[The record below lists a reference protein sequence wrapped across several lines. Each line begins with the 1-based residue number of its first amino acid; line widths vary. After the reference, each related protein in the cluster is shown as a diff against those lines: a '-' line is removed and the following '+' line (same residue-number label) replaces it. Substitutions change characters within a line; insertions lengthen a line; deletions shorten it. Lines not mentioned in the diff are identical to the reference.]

1 VGVLCAISMEDL
13 ARPFATHFMV
23 KATAP
28 MLSLSGL
35 FLRVSGKEAAAELG
49 VEDPDNIESLI
60 RCDFCIRRAVRGLMP
75 LSFNGLR
82 VADKSEMITKQIEFN
97 NCPTRCDLFSLL
109 YRVIEKDG
117 RDLKPL

>member
-1 VGVLCAISMEDL
+1 MGVLCAICMEDL

-49 VEDPDNIESLI
+49 AEDPENAESVI
-60 RCDFCIRRAVRGLMP
+60 RRDFCIRRAVRGLTTLP
-75 LSFNGLR
+75 FDDLR
-82 VADKSEMITKQIEFN
+82 VADKSEIITKRIIH
-97 NCPTRCDLFSLL
+97 TT
-109 YRVIEKDG
+109 I
-117 RDLKPL
+117 

>member
-1 VGVLCAISMEDL
+1 MGVLCAICMEDL

-49 VEDPDNIESLI
+49 AEDPDNVESII
-60 RCDFCIRRAVRGLMP
+60 RRDFCIRRVVRGLMTLP
-75 LSFNGLR
+75 FDDLR
-82 VADKSEMITKQIEFN
+82 VAGKSEIIAKQI
-97 NCPTRCDLFSLL
+97 THTM
-109 YRVIEKDG
+109 I
-117 RDLKPL
+117 

>member
-1 VGVLCAISMEDL
+1 VGVLCAICIEDL

-49 VEDPDNIESLI
+49 DEEPDNVESI
-60 RCDFCIRRAVRGLMP
+60 NRCDFCIRRAVRGLMTLP
-75 LSFNGLR
+75 FNDLR
-82 VADKSEMITKQIEFN
+82 VADKSEMNARQITHAMI
-97 NCPTRCDLFSLL
+97 
-109 YRVIEKDG
+109 
-117 RDLKPL
+117 